1 VHNSIDILLRVCY
14 FWRMKKQDAR
24 KLDHKGLTQLRQ
36 RAIHSVQN
44 GESPEIV
51 ARVFG
56 ISRAAIYNWLA
67 KYRKGGWGQLD
78 ARKRGGRPPKLDGQA
93 LRYIYDTVTMKN
105 PMQLKFSFAL
115 WTSAMVAQLIHD
127 KFGIRLSRSSVSRLL
142 NQLGLSAQRPLWRA
156 YQQDPEKVEQWLN
169 DQFPK
174 IKAFAKQR
182 KADIFFGDEAGVR
195 SDYHSG
201 TTWSKR
207 GHTPVVTS
215 TGARFGLNLISAI
228 SPRGQ
233 MRFMVTKSS
242 VGASVFIEFLKRL
255 IHNAENPIYL
265 IVDGHP
271 AHKAKKVKAF
281 VESVKERL
289 QLFYLP
295 GYSPELNPDELVWNN
310 LKNQG
315 IGRKVI
321 ETKPQMK
328 KAVLSHMRSIQK
340 SPGLICSFFQ
350 TPTTRYAA

>member
-1 VHNSIDILLRVCY
+1 
-14 FWRMKKQDAR
+14 MKKQDAR

-36 RAIHSVQN
+36 RAVQAVQD

-51 ARVFG
+51 ARVLG
-56 ISRAAIYNWLA
+56 ISRAAIYKWLA
-67 KYRKGGWGQLD
+67 KYRQGGMGQLD
-78 ARKRGGRPPKLDGQA
+78 ARKRGGRPPKLDGRA

-105 PMQLKFSFAL
+105 PMQLKFPFAL
-115 WTSAMVAQLIHD
+115 WTSAMVVQLIHD

-174 IKAFAKQR
+174 IKALAKR
-182 KADIFFGDEAGVR
+182 HKADIFFGDEAGVR

-201 TTWSKR
+201 TTWGKR
-207 GHTPVVTS
+207 GQTPVVTS

-242 VGASVFIEFLKRL
+242 VGATVFIEFLKRL
-255 IHNAENPIYL
+255 IHNVERPIFL

-271 AHKAKKVKAF
+271 AHRSKKVKAF
-281 VESVKERL
+281 VESQKERL

-310 LKNQG
+310 LKNHG
-315 IGRKVI
+315 IGRQVI

-340 SPGLICSFFQ
+340 SPSLICSFFQ
-350 TPTTRYAA
+350 TQTTRYAA

>member
-1 VHNSIDILLRVCY
+1 
-14 FWRMKKQDAR
+14 MKKQDAR

-36 RAIHSVQN
+36 RAIHAVQN

-51 ARVFG
+51 ARVLG

-67 KYRKGGWGQLD
+67 KYRQGGLGQLD

-93 LRYIYDTVTMKN
+93 LRFIYDTVTMKN
-105 PMQLKFSFAL
+105 PMQLKFPFAL
-115 WTSAMVAQLIHD
+115 WTSAMVVKLIYD
-127 KFGIRLSRSSVSRLL
+127 TYAIRLSRSSVSRLL

-156 YQQDPEKVEQWLN
+156 YQQDPEKVQQWLN

-174 IKAFAKQR
+174 IKALAKR
-182 KADIFFGDEAGVR
+182 NKADIFFGDEAGVR

-201 TTWSKR
+201 TTWAKR
-207 GHTPVVTS
+207 GQTPVVTS
-215 TGARFGLNLISAI
+215 TGARFGFNLISAI
-228 SPRGQ
+228 TPRGH
-233 MRFMVTKSS
+233 MRFMVTKNS
-242 VGASVFIEFLKRL
+242 VGAVVFTEFLKRL
-255 IHNAENPIYL
+255 IHNAEKPIYL

-271 AHKAKKVKAF
+271 AHKAKKVTEF
-281 VESVKERL
+281 VESVRERL

-310 LKNQG
+310 LKNHV
-315 IGRKVI
+315 IGRQVI
-321 ETKPQMK
+321 ATKPQMK

-350 TPTTRYAA
+350 TQTTRYAA

>member
-1 VHNSIDILLRVCY
+1 
-14 FWRMKKQDAR
+14 MKKQDAR

-174 IKAFAKQR
+174 IKALAKQR

-207 GHTPVVTS
+207 GTS